1 MPDLLLTNVRPMAG
15 EPVNILV
22 SGETIATVGPDLAG
36 RAASGTTTIDGR
48 GMLALPG
55 FVNAHAHVDKSWWGK
70 PWVSAGGSAG
80 TDGRITHERAE
91 RDRIGLPSVD
101 STRRVLA
108 EFLRHGTTDVLS
120 HVDVDTGV
128 GLRGIEVVREAVAS
142 FSGAIR
148 VEIVAFPQDGV
159 LRRPGVDQLLRDA
172 VTDGVRII
180 GGLDPA
186 AIDRDPVGQLDLLF
200 RMAVENGVDLDV
212 HLHDLG
218 ELGIFEFELIIERT
232 VRHGLQGR
240 VAISHGFAL
249 AQLPPTQQEPLLDRL
264 ADADIAL
271 ATVTPVNQLALPLR
285 ELARRHIR
293 FGLGTD
299 GIRDLWSPFGDGDL
313 LRLAST
319 LARKNGFVRDED
331 LELTLDV
338 ALGRA
343 GDLGVNA
350 ARPDLIVGAPANV
363 VLVAAG
369 TLAEAVAS
377 VPPRQTVIA
386 HGQPVMIDGVPQP
399 LLSIESEDES
409 DR

>member
-1 MPDLLLTNVRPMAG
+1 MSDILLTNVRPMAG
-15 EPVNILV
+15 DPIDILIA
-22 SGETIATVGPDLAG
+22 GDTIAAIGPDLADRTPG
-36 RAASGTTTIDGR
+36 GATTIDGR

-70 PWVSAGGSAG
+70 PWVSGGGAAG
-80 TDGRITHERAE
+80 TDGRIAHERAE
-91 RDRIGLPSVD
+91 RARLGLPSVD

-142 FSGAIR
+142 FGGAIR
-148 VEIVAFPQDGV
+148 IELVAFPQDGV
-159 LRRPGVDQLLRDA
+159 LRRPGVDQLLRGA
-172 VTDGVRII
+172 VDDGVRII

-200 RMAVENGVDLDV
+200 GIAVEHDVALDI

-232 VRHGLQGR
+232 VRHGLQGQ
-240 VAISHGFAL
+240 VTISHGFAL
-249 AQLPPTQQEPLLDRL
+249 AQLPLARQEPLLNRL
-264 ADADIAL
+264 AEADIAL
-271 ATVTPVNQLALPLR
+271 ATVTPVNQPALPLR
-285 ELARRHIR
+285 EFATRHIR

-299 GIRDLWSPFGDGDL
+299 GIRDLWSPFGDGDI

-331 LELTLDV
+331 LESTLDV

-350 ARPDLIVGAPANV
+350 ARPDLVVGAPANV
-363 VLVAAG
+363 VLLAAE
-369 TLAEAVAS
+369 TLAESVAG
-377 VPPRQTVIA
+377 VPTRQTVIA
-386 HGQPVMIDGVPQP
+386 HGQPVVIDGVAQP
-399 LLSIESEDES
+399 LLHVEAEDGS
-409 DR
+409 GR